1 MHCLE
6 RHSGRL
12 HSADWFSGHVNS
24 KEGIDLPYL
33 RNSHNNLAHGQ
44 MFNKSNR
51 EAALI
56 AVSIAVVR
64 IILSEIARGL
74 GNLIK
79 GKVPIRI
86 TRTRARGR

>member
-1 MHCLE
+1 
-6 RHSGRL
+6 
-12 HSADWFSGHVNS
+12 
-24 KEGIDLPYL
+24 
-33 RNSHNNLAHGQ
+33 
-44 MFNKSNR
+44 MFYKSNR